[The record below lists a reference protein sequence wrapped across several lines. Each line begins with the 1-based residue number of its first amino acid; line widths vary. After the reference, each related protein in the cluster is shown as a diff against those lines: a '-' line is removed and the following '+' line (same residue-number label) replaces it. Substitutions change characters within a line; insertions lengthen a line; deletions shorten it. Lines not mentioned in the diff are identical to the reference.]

1 MDSTLPDFEQPPAS
15 IEPAP
20 KKPRRKPTKRKRP
33 VKKAAVRVAAP
44 KRPRKVRPA
53 RKRVVTPMNTKNT
66 NHGGRF
72 TVEAYRL
79 IGLLLEQDV
88 PNRNLIMAI
97 VKGMS

>member
-1 MDSTLPDFEQPPAS
+1 MDNLPDFEQPAPTEAPS
-15 IEPAP
+15 P
-20 KKPRRKPTKRKRP
+20 KKPRRRPTRRKSP
-33 VKKAAVRVAAP
+33 PKKAAVRVVAP

-53 RKRVVTPMNTKNT
+53 RKRVVTPMSTKNT
-66 NHGGRF
+66 HHGGRF